1 MNNNTMPDNNTN
13 TNNNDNNNMTIITFF
28 MKPIHTISCYRYCG
42 RVIFGL
48 KVRTILALL
57 IAPSKVRDRDID
69 N

>member
-1 MNNNTMPDNNTN
+1 MPDNNTN

-28 MKPIHTISCYRYCG
+28 MKPIHTINCYRYCG
-42 RVIFGL
+42 RVFFGL
-48 KVRTILALL
+48 KVHTILELL